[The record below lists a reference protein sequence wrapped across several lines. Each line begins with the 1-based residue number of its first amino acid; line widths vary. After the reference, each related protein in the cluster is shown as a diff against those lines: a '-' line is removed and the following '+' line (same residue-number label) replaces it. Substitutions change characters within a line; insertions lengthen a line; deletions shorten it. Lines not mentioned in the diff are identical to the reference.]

1 LLSSIRQ
8 TLAAS
13 STLQR
18 ALKCRDSLTD
28 SHSFYGHKLRSQVD
42 ATALALKNGQKRF
55 LRSQVDAT
63 TPALK
68 NGQKR
73 FVQSIKAEINYFDR
87 VSRINRKL
95 EKPIKTSVPP
105 TLSKCCRGL
114 TGAAVGKWMGYK
126 SALSAPSNALE
137 GIPPTPARL
146 APGFFSIRGLLVIL
160 RVQFLDRDRR
170 RARPRLPQ
178 PQPTALLW

>member
-1 LLSSIRQ
+1 LLSSIRR
-8 TLAAS
+8 TLTAS

-18 ALKCRDSLTD
+18 AFECRDSLTD

-55 LRSQVDAT
+55 
-63 TPALK
+63 
-68 NGQKR
+68 
-73 FVQSIKAEINYFDR
+73 VQSIKAEMNYFDR

-160 RVQFLDRDRR
+160 RVQFLDRD
-170 RARPRLPQ
+170 
-178 PQPTALLW
+178 